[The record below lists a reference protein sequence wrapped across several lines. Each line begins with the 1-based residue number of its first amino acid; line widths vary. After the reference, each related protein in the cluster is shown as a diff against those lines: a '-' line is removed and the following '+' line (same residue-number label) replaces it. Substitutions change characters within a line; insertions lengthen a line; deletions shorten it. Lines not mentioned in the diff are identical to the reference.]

1 MTTQLETEMS
11 SEQRLDGDI
20 LAMLKDVM
28 EDEFPVLIDTYLIDA
43 VTRIKVLREA
53 LNEQD
58 AETVRT
64 TAHSFKGSSSNIGAA
79 ALAQLCLVIE
89 SSAHKGQLAGI
100 ESTLD
105 EVEQEFIAVK
115 QVLSE
120 L

>member
-1 MTTQLETEMS
+1 MS
-11 SEQRLDGDI
+11 SKQRLDGDI

-43 VTRIKVLREA
+43 AIRIKALREA
-53 LNEQD
+53 LDEQD
-58 AETVRT
+58 AEMVRI

-79 ALAQLCLVIE
+79 PLADLCMVIE
-89 SSAHKGQLAGI
+89 NSAHKGQLAGI

-105 EVEQEFIAVK
+105 EVEQEFMAVK

>member
-1 MTTQLETEMS
+1 MQTEIEMS
-11 SEQRLDGDI
+11 SKQRLDGDI

-28 EDEFPVLIDTYLIDA
+28 EDEFPILIDTYLMDA
-43 VTRIKVLREA
+43 AIRIKALREA

-58 AETVRT
+58 TETIRV
-64 TAHSFKGSSSNIGAA
+64 TAHSFKGSSSNVGAA
-79 ALAQLCLVIE
+79 ILAQLCMDIE
-89 SSAHKGQLAGI
+89 NSAHNGQLAGI

-105 EVEQEFIAVK
+105 EVEQEFMAVK